1 MTTMAFTSQQQQKRS
16 TRTSKCSSC
25 LDCGSCCCRK
35 IGLLNGISISH
46 TPPTLLYRYIHLWYL
61 AFCTHC
67 RSLLLLMM
75 IFCNNKNFL
84 LSTQPPQSQHP
95 RAASSVSPNKAIPW
109 TMGWCTRL
117 PLYPPVDSGTAAG
130 SPMWTFKLN
139 FILIDGRFRGVTTLV
154 GWDVVPKHEIFL
166 SSNSVFLF
174 HSALLGR
181 WKINLIE
188 WTIIAEL

>member
-1 MTTMAFTSQQQQKRS
+1 
-16 TRTSKCSSC
+16 
-25 LDCGSCCCRK
+25 
-35 IGLLNGISISH
+35 
-46 TPPTLLYRYIHLWYL
+46 
-61 AFCTHC
+61 
-67 RSLLLLMM
+67 
-75 IFCNNKNFL
+75 
-84 LSTQPPQSQHP
+84 
-95 RAASSVSPNKAIPW
+95 
-109 TMGWCTRL
+109 
-117 PLYPPVDSGTAAG
+117 
-130 SPMWTFKLN
+130 MWTFKLN